1 MLITKFPVKT
11 CQKLEGINKCNI
23 WFINE
28 RSNIAQKNLVQCFP
42 DISWLLKMNECKD
55 KKKKNRRKIHLW
67 TRWGNQQCMVNVLK
81 KLCKREILDEMKIT
95 FWMFWSSKKFHDE
108 KWNLFIKVDFRYKC
122 FSYSCHLHDKWI
134 LLSSF

>member
-42 DISWLLKMNECKD
+42 DISWLLRMNERKN
-55 KKKKNRRKIHLW
+55 KKKIKKIE
-67 TRWGNQQCMVNVLK
+67 GK
-81 KLCKREILDEMKIT
+81 FT
-95 FWMFWSSKKFHDE
+95 FEQGEETNSVW
-108 KWNLFIKVDFRYKC
+108 
-122 FSYSCHLHDKWI
+122 
-134 LLSSF
+134 